1 MVYYSRYAQYGF
13 VYQPNAQKLDECKAK
28 IEDTCGKDFGDEC
41 EGCDKGK
48 VETFDHEKE
57 SDDKKSDDSAQ
68 VKIGDKKSDDSVEV
82 KIVEIPN
89 ATGTPTSTDAIIVV
103 HGGDKETAQE
113 TSTDGAGRFGVT
125 WVLFVGA
132 FLLNH
137 YIISF

>member
-13 VYQPNAQKLDECKAK
+13 VYQPNARKLDECKVK

-48 VETFDHEKE
+48 VEAFNHKNEYKE
-57 SDDKKSDDSAQ
+57 SEKDDDEKDKK
-68 VKIGDKKSDDSVEV
+68 IDDSVEV

-89 ATGTPTSTDAIIVV
+89 ATGTPTSTDAIILV

-113 TSTDGAGRFGVT
+113 TSTDGAVRFGVT